1 MPVSQLKMQN
11 HIDGYTAEHVGI
23 ASDLLGDTNPE
34 NFLKQRQIKAKL
46 QCKSIHYVKSAQ

>member
-1 MPVSQLKMQN
+1 MQN